1 MTPAMTVS
9 ELFWAFFRTGA
20 RGFGGALP
28 WVRRMLVDER
38 RWLTTQEFTD
48 IFGLCNFLPGP
59 NVLNVTVIVGSRF
72 HGVRGALAAFLGVM
86 SLPLVVVLALGALYA
101 RFGQMPGI
109 EAVLRGVGAAVA
121 GLVIATALKMAL
133 PLLRSPRFVG
143 LLVVSFVAVAL
154 RRWPLI
160 PVLLGLAPV
169 SVLVAWI
176 RRA

>member
-28 WVRRMLVDER
+28 WVRRMLVEER

-48 IFGLCNFLPGP
+48 IFSLCNFLPG
-59 NVLNVTVIVGSRF
+59 
-72 HGVRGALAAFLGVM
+72 
-86 SLPLVVVLALGALYA
+86 
-101 RFGQMPGI
+101 
-109 EAVLRGVGAAVA
+109 
-121 GLVIATALKMAL
+121 
-133 PLLRSPRFVG
+133 
-143 LLVVSFVAVAL
+143 
-154 RRWPLI
+154 
-160 PVLLGLAPV
+160 LAPI